1 MRALKNDLA
10 RRASRMRQKATAYLL
25 AAIATALA
33 GAIFGYVGA
42 GDLTRRD
49 TDALR
54 SESAGVAVADNLVR
68 IKEIGAQVDALQIP
82 LWDIALAQDGRT
94 GVAVGDNG
102 RIITTADGGSTWTSV
117 VSGLGG
123 DATLTGVAVA
133 NAGRRSVAVSGE
145 GTIVESK
152 DGGRT
157 WSEREAGVS
166 SLEAVALSSDGRVG
180 VAVGYGTVVVMNDDG
195 KWQEETVDRDADL
208 VGVSVTADGQYAIA
222 VGLYGTAFA
231 SGDSGETWMRIDLPE
246 EHDLEDVAFLSES
259 VAVAVGIGVAFEF
272 SRSDTEWTPKE
283 LKGAAGGLAIDIAG
297 DGSVV
302 AVGYGGL
309 RVTDSLAAPW
319 TLRNGEVSDELPLTG
334 VAVADNGVVIAV
346 GPSPEGR
353 LVTWENT
360 GEGESTNRYEVR
372 RRERAE
378 LLDETQSLEVD
389 IPTGDGLW
397 QGHIVTGYWRVT
409 IVLIGVF
416 LAQIMVGLNRYHT
429 RLSAFYQAR
438 SDALAL
444 IAPSKGPDTVD
455 AIDRLTQV
463 LSPERVDFGGTPKAP
478 LQRWTELA
486 PRS

>member
-1 MRALKNDLA
+1 MRALKDDLA
-10 RRASRMRQKATAYLL
+10 RRASRMRQRATAYLL
-25 AAIATALA
+25 AAITTALA

-42 GDLTRRD
+42 PDLTRRD
-49 TDALR
+49 ADALR
-54 SESAGVAVADNLVR
+54 SDSAGVAVADNLVR

-82 LWDIALAQDGRT
+82 LRDIALAQDGRT

-102 RIITTADGGSTWTSV
+102 RIITTADGGSTWTSQ
-117 VSGLGG
+117 VSGVDG
-123 DATLTGVAVA
+123 DATLWGVAVA

-145 GTIVESK
+145 GTIVESN

-157 WSEREAGVS
+157 WSERKAGVS

-180 VAVGYGTVVVMNDDG
+180 VAVGYGTVVVMNDG
-195 KWQEETVDRDADL
+195 VWQRKPVDPDADL
-208 VGVSVTADGQYAIA
+208 AGVSITADGQYAIA
-222 VGLYGTAFA
+222 VGWFGTAFA
-231 SGDSGETWMRIDLPE
+231 SGDSGETWMPIDLPE
-246 EHDLEDVAFLSES
+246 EHDLDDVAFLSGEA
-259 VAVAVGIGVAFEF
+259 AVAVGIGVAFVF
-272 SRSDTEWTPKE
+272 SRSGEEWTPRE
-283 LKGAAGGLAIDIAG
+283 LEGAAGGLAIDIAG

-309 RVTDSLAAPW
+309 HVTDSLAAPW
-319 TLRNGEVSDELPLTG
+319 TLRNGEVSDALPLAG
-334 VAVADNGVVIAV
+334 VAVGDNGVVIAV

-360 GEGESTNRYEVR
+360 GEGEPTNRYEVL

-378 LLDETQSLEVD
+378 LLDETQSLEVG
-389 IPTGDGLW
+389 IPTGDALW

-444 IAPSKGPDTVD
+444 IAPSEGPDTVD
-455 AIDRLTQV
+455 AIDRLTQA